1 MSEDRAMGGLVQ
13 LIGAKYVGDETS
25 WCTSVEV
32 TAGPAA
38 RQIGDALSLPD
49 SYQPRHADD
58 SARDAA
64 TRAVW
69 SHRL

>member
-38 RQIGDALSLPD
+38 RQIGDALMRIPVILNGHS
-49 SYQPRHADD
+49 S
-58 SARDAA
+58 
-64 TRAVW
+64 
-69 SHRL
+69 